1 MNRALPPLNA
11 LRAFEAAARNLS
23 ATKAAAELGVTP
35 SAVSHHIKALE
46 DHFGVRLFKP
56 SRRKLELT
64 DTGRQF
70 LPGLSAGFDQL
81 MSAVDALRAGDTQAQ
96 LTVGTAG
103 SFAAKWLVPRLS
115 DLNRHYPDLE
125 VRVAAAP
132 LLVDATEDALES
144 GDVDIVIRFGP
155 GHYPGFDVHP
165 LMPEEVFPVCSPDL
179 IDPDHPLN
187 SPADLA
193 HHVLIHDEGYMHYAE
208 EGIRFKTTFPDWH
221 MWHQAAGIGSL
232 HTPHGP
238 RFNTS
243 ALAIQAAVDGQGVAL
258 GRSVLVHDDLAA
270 GRLIKPFELS
280 ISNVFAYYC
289 ISRETDDDR
298 PELAAFRNWLIR
310 TAADT

>member
-1 MNRALPPLNA
+1 MNRTLPALNA

-46 DHFGVRLFKP
+46 EHFGVRLFKP
-56 SRRKLELT
+56 SRRTLELT
-64 DTGRQF
+64 DAGRQF
-70 LPGLSAGFDQL
+70 LPGLSTGFDHL
-81 MSAVDALRAGDTQAQ
+81 ASSVDALRARDTHAK

-144 GDVDIVIRFGP
+144 GDVDVVIRFGP

-165 LMPEEVFPVCSPDL
+165 LMREEVFPVCSPDL
-179 IDPDHPLN
+179 IDTAHPLGAP
-187 SPADLA
+187 SDLV
-193 HHVLIHDEGYMHYAE
+193 HHVLIHDEGYMHYAQ
-208 EGIRFKTTFPDWH
+208 EGVRFKTTFPDWH
-221 MWHQAAGIGSL
+221 MWYQAAGIGSL
-232 HTPHGP
+232 LTSHGP
-238 RFNTS
+238 RFSTS

-258 GRSVLVHDDLAA
+258 GRSVLVRDDLAA
-270 GRLIKPFELS
+270 GRLVKPFELS

-289 ISRETDDDR
+289 ISRQTDEDR

-310 TAADT
+310 AAGDA

>member
-1 MNRALPPLNA
+1 MNRTLPPLNA

-23 ATKAAAELGVTP
+23 VTKAAAELGVTP
-35 SAVSHHIKALE
+35 SAVSHHIKTLE
-46 DHFGVRLFKP
+46 DHFHVKFFRP
-56 SRRKLELT
+56 VRRKLELT
-64 DTGRQF
+64 DVGRQF
-70 LPGLSAGFDQL
+70 LPGLSMGFDQL
-81 MSAVDALRAGDTQAQ
+81 ASSVDALRARDTHAK

-103 SFAAKWLVPRLS
+103 SFAGKWLVPRLS

-155 GHYPGFDVHP
+155 GHYPGFEVHP

-179 IDPDHPLN
+179 IDGDHPLI
-187 SPADLA
+187 SPSDLV
-193 HHVLIHDEGYMHYAE
+193 HQVLIHDEGYMHYAQ
-208 EGIRFKTTFPDWH
+208 EGIRFKTTFPDWN
-221 MWHQAAGIGSL
+221 MWYQAAGIGSL
-232 HTPHGP
+232 PTEHGP
-238 RFNTS
+238 RFSTS

-258 GRSVLVHDDLAA
+258 GRSVLVRDDLAA
-270 GRLIKPFELS
+270 GRLVKPFELS

-289 ISRETDDDR
+289 ISLESSDDK

-310 TAADT
+310 TAGNV